1 MVALMDGDASS
12 SVDVAFALPVSFLS
26 ESVNDMPAQRVVAF
40 RDDCERVAL
49 KGSISRGGDLVSDGD
64 IDNTPYGY
72 QPLNFI

>member
-1 MVALMDGDASS
+1 
-12 SVDVAFALPVSFLS
+12 
-26 ESVNDMPAQRVVAF
+26 
-40 RDDCERVAL
+40 L